1 MLHLSD
7 IFGPEKEKSL
17 RRYEYFPQVL
27 SGISKVSREL
37 HKKGKVHQPGFKI
50 SNTSMRPPSESGKIK
65 NVTKL
70 NMLCY
75 LTYIMANISLEYPDI
90 TEERIY
96 DYYTLI
102 EDEDPAE
109 EYSDLSAC
117 SNVEEAVS
125 ELHKIHSNYTHR
137 VLVHFKENFED
148 KNENA
153 LLRCHV
159 YDNERQ

>member
-1 MLHLSD
+1 
-7 IFGPEKEKSL
+7 
-17 RRYEYFPQVL
+17 
-27 SGISKVSREL
+27 
-37 HKKGKVHQPGFKI
+37 
-50 SNTSMRPPSESGKIK
+50 
-65 NVTKL
+65 
-70 NMLCY
+70 
-75 LTYIMANISLEYPDI
+75 MANISLEYPDI

-137 VLVHFKENFED
+137 VLVHFKEKSCGSAELSGFEM
-148 KNENA
+148 EFV
-153 LLRCHV
+153 L
-159 YDNERQ
+159 ERGSLMGRVELGIKFGFRFC